1 MQANESREVS
11 HFDYI
16 AQAHVT
22 ASSSFY
28 GQRIPFEHMKKVL
41 GDAICALNELDKVKK
56 ALFYGKPLG
65 VPATEDNCEGIT
77 LWLDGT
83 DEQRKN
89 ILHGIIGAATE
100 TGELLELL
108 YATVIDG
115 KPFDSVNLDEET
127 GDVFWYFAL
136 LAKACGFTFEDAQ
149 RKNIAKLRMR
159 YGEKFS
165 EFDALNR
172 NLIAER
178 SVLEANFAKQEIEES
193 TPRFSNNVPIF

>member
-1 MQANESREVS
+1 MQGQEKSAEVS

-28 GQRIPFEHMKKVL
+28 GERIPFEHMKKVL
-41 GDAICALNELDKVKK
+41 SDAIRALAELDKVKK

-65 VPATEDNCEGIT
+65 IPETEDNCAGFPIWIAGSSSE
-77 LWLDGT
+77 
-83 DEQRKN
+83 DEAATN
-89 ILHGIIGAATE
+89 IIHGIIGAATE

-108 YATVIDG
+108 YATVIEG

-127 GDVFWYFAL
+127 GDAFWYFAL
-136 LAKACGFTFEDAQ
+136 LAKASGFTFEDAQ
-149 RKNIAKLRMR
+149 RKNIAKLRKR

-172 NLIAER
+172 NLSAER
-178 SVLEANFAKQEIEES
+178 SILEKNFS
-193 TPRFSNNVPIF
+193 TEGA

>member
-1 MQANESREVS
+1 MQDKAAAEVS

-28 GQRIPFEHMKKVL
+28 GSRVPFEHMKKVL
-41 GDAICALNELDKVKK
+41 GDAIRALNELDKIKK

-65 VPATEDNCEGIT
+65 VPESQDNCAALPI
-77 LWLDGT
+77 WIANNCK
-83 DEQRKN
+83 DEENERAAN
-89 ILHGIIGAATE
+89 IIHGIIGAATE

-108 YATVIDG
+108 FATVIEG

-127 GDVFWYFAL
+127 GDAFWYFAL
-136 LAKACGFTFEDAQ
+136 LAKASGFTFEDAQ

-178 SVLEANFAKQEIEES
+178 SILETNFHKENA
-193 TPRFSNNVPIF
+193 

>member
-1 MQANESREVS
+1 MQGQEKSDEVS

-28 GQRIPFEHMKKVL
+28 GERIPFEHMKKVL
-41 GDAICALNELDKVKK
+41 SDAIRALAELDKVKK

-65 VPATEDNCEGIT
+65 IPETEDNCAGFPIWIAESSGE
-77 LWLDGT
+77 
-83 DEQRKN
+83 DEAATN
-89 ILHGIIGAATE
+89 IIHGIIGAATE

-108 YATVIDG
+108 FATVIEG

-127 GDVFWYFAL
+127 GDAFWYFAL
-136 LAKACGFTFEDAQ
+136 LAKASGFTFDDAQ
-149 RKNIAKLRMR
+149 RKNIAKLRKR

-172 NLIAER
+172 NLSAER
-178 SVLEANFAKQEIEES
+178 SILEKNFS
-193 TPRFSNNVPIF
+193 TEGA

>member
-1 MQANESREVS
+1 MQAQEQSAEVS

-28 GQRIPFEHMKKVL
+28 GERIPFEHMKKVL
-41 GDAICALNELDKVKK
+41 SDAIRALAELDKVKK

-65 VPATEDNCEGIT
+65 LPESEDNCAGFPI
-77 LWLDGT
+77 WIANNCR
-83 DEQRKN
+83 DEDSERAAN
-89 ILHGIIGAATE
+89 IIHGIIGAATE

-108 YATVIDG
+108 FATVIEG

-127 GDVFWYFAL
+127 GDAFWYFAL
-136 LAKACGFTFEDAQ
+136 LAKASGFTFEDAQ
-149 RKNIAKLRMR
+149 RKNIAKLRKR

-172 NLIAER
+172 NLSAER
-178 SVLEANFAKQEIEES
+178 SILEKNFSTES
-193 TPRFSNNVPIF
+193 A